1 MSVDEAGIRLS
12 LFERHH
18 EPSVSCRSF
27 VDSVGLM
34 LGIGEAWEMSHRAP
48 GCSAES
54 GWTTASTHARSCDD
68 RDRSVNLPGRLE
80 RVTARRPSIRYGS
93 SGTRPTTGG
102 FSMKTTSALQLFG
115 ARVKRFC
122 ALAIVV
128 VLLTSCATQGDTA
141 RTEGTLAGAG
151 VGAAVGAGL
160 GYLISGNA
168 TGAGIGAAVGAAVG
182 GGAGYAYADSIAK
195 RHEALAGREK
205 DLDARIAFAQGV
217 NEDAQKYNLRLKNEI
232 AERDQRITRYQ
243 SMTQGQEVA
252 QRELAK
258 EKQALSTR
266 VNDANKQ
273 LAVAQ
278 GGAAKLE
285 EIPRRAGEEL
295 SSAR

>member
-1 MSVDEAGIRLS
+1 
-12 LFERHH
+12 
-18 EPSVSCRSF
+18 
-27 VDSVGLM
+27 
-34 LGIGEAWEMSHRAP
+34 
-48 GCSAES
+48 
-54 GWTTASTHARSCDD
+54 
-68 RDRSVNLPGRLE
+68 
-80 RVTARRPSIRYGS
+80 
-93 SGTRPTTGG
+93 
-102 FSMKTTSALQLFG
+102 MKTTSALQLFG

-217 NEDAQKYNLRLKNEI
+217 NEDTQKYNLRLKNEI

-278 GGAAKLE
+278 
-285 EIPRRAGEEL
+285 EEL
-295 SSAR
+295 QNLKKFRAEQAKSSRALDDQIKILEANLAEMRANTTALASMNARI

>member
-1 MSVDEAGIRLS
+1 
-12 LFERHH
+12 
-18 EPSVSCRSF
+18 
-27 VDSVGLM
+27 
-34 LGIGEAWEMSHRAP
+34 
-48 GCSAES
+48 
-54 GWTTASTHARSCDD
+54 
-68 RDRSVNLPGRLE
+68 
-80 RVTARRPSIRYGS
+80 
-93 SGTRPTTGG
+93 
-102 FSMKTTSALQLFG
+102 MKTTSALHMFG
-115 ARVKRFC
+115 ARVKGLC

-128 VLLTSCATQGDTA
+128 MLLTSCATQGDTA

-182 GGAGYAYADSIAK
+182 GGAGYAYADNIAK

-217 NEDAQKYNLRLKNEI
+217 NEDTEKYNLRLKNEI

-266 VNDANKQ
+266 VTDANKQ

-278 GGAAKLE
+278 
-285 EIPRRAGEEL
+285 EEL
-295 SSAR
+295 QNLKKFRAEQAKSSRALDDQVKILEANLAEMRANTTALASMNARI